1 MTGRQP
7 YDVHARLYDPLG
19 VLAIKLGQWEDR
31 DDGKPQPE
39 IRRAANDAMDEI
51 DLMLRELHAMRAR
64 LIAEIRQSDDAAMA
78 RTGELLRQ
86 IQKDGGPP
94 ARA

>member
-39 IRRAANDAMDEI
+39 VRRAANDAMDEI
-51 DLMLRELHAMRAR
+51 DRMLRELYAMRSR
-64 LIAEIRQSDDAAMA
+64 LVTEIRASDDATAA
-78 RTGELLRQ
+78 RSAELLRQ
-86 IQKDGGPP
+86 IRKDGGPP

>member
-31 DDGKPQPE
+31 DDGKPQPHV
-39 IRRAANDAMDEI
+39 RRAANDAMDEI
-51 DLMLRELHAMRAR
+51 DLMLRELHGMRAR
-64 LIAEIRQSDDAAMA
+64 LIAEIRASDDAAMA
-78 RTGELLRQ
+78 RTGELLRR
-86 IQKDGGPP
+86 IRDDGGPP